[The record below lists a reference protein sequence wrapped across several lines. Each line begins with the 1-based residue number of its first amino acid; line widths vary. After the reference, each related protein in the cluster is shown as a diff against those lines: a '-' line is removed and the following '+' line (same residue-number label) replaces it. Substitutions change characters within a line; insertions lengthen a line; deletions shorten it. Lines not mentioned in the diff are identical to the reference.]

1 MEIQKPV
8 IIYALWQIPMILLIA
23 LVIGLGFN
31 QFRSNRLPLFCN
43 WADQQAKLN
52 ATISITEAARLFQ
65 QNKAVFLDARP
76 EEFYDKGHI
85 QGALSLPWQM
95 VDEKCMEIMDKIPP
109 DCTIITYCDGP
120 ACDLSHLLAEFMK
133 DMGFENVRVLV
144 NGWTLWKQHK
154 LPIDGADHRGGR
166 S

>member
-1 MEIQKPV
+1 M
-8 IIYALWQIPMILLIA
+8 
-23 LVIGLGFN
+23 
-31 QFRSNRLPLFCN
+31 
-43 WADQQAKLN
+43 
-52 ATISITEAARLFQ
+52 
-65 QNKAVFLDARP
+65 FLDARP
-76 EEFYDKGHI
+76 EEFYKKGHI